1 MPGREMSLF
10 ASCARSLKALAPF
23 VLIVSS
29 GWAQPSLHRP
39 AAVPLVAND
48 PYFSVWSMADR
59 LTDVPTQHWSGS
71 PQPMTGLVRI
81 DGHVSRWM
89 GLSPRRARGKAVI
102 DAMPQT
108 SVEVTPLQSKYR

>member
-1 MPGREMSLF
+1 MPGREMNLF
-10 ASCARSLKALAPF
+10 SSFKRLPRSLKALAP
-23 VLIVSS
+23 VVVIVSS
-29 GWAQPSLHRP
+29 GWAQNPPLHRP

-81 DGHVSRWM
+81 DGRVFRWM
-89 GLSPRRARGKAVI
+89 GPTPRRPRGKPA
-102 DAMPQT
+102 
-108 SVEVTPLQSKYR
+108 